1 MPRPYSAAVRERVLA
16 EVAMRDLQP
25 AKSSRVE
32 SIATI
37 AYRFRISESTVRRW
51 IQQEK
56 DETAKLYGRAVKR
69 EPKPRGRPRK
79 LSAAETR
86 AIVDF
91 VERSRANWDP
101 VTIATVRQ
109 FAAQSLGRALS
120 PSYVSRMLR
129 REGYTSQKTQK
140 RPASRVR
147 ATYDQEVKEFREK
160 WGIHPL
166 LSSMFLVMDESGI
179 WNDSVVARTYASAG
193 SRSAGVA
200 CTDKASRDT
209 VVATLRMD
217 GHKLPLFYIR
227 HSRQQTKQ
235 KAVVKRAVKGMT
247 EELMLEY
254 IQEILKPNTF
264 PGMYIFMDQ
273 LSSHKTARVRQALS
287 SIGLNVIYFPPKTA
301 PDLSPCDNFFF
312 LRCLRGSFERRT
324 APRQRG
330 RNWPRLKLMLKS
342 LRRLFAHVGAS
353 VNWCERMFQ

>member
-1 MPRPYSAAVRERVLA
+1 
-16 EVAMRDLQP
+16 
-25 AKSSRVE
+25 
-32 SIATI
+32 
-37 AYRFRISESTVRRW
+37 
-51 IQQEK
+51 
-56 DETAKLYGRAVKR
+56 
-69 EPKPRGRPRK
+69 
-79 LSAAETR
+79 
-86 AIVDF
+86 
-91 VERSRANWDP
+91 
-101 VTIATVRQ
+101 
-109 FAAQSLGRALS
+109 
-120 PSYVSRMLR
+120 
-129 REGYTSQKTQK
+129 
-140 RPASRVR
+140 
-147 ATYDQEVKEFREK
+147 
-160 WGIHPL
+160 
-166 LSSMFLVMDESGI
+166 MDESGI

-301 PDLSPCDNFFF
+301 PDFSPCDNFFF
-312 LRCLRGSFERRT
+312 ALFKRIFRAKDRSTPERKKLAAFEAYAEVPEKAVRSCWRKCQLVREDVPVDLT
-324 APRQRG
+324 LLP
-330 RNWPRLKLMLKS
+330 
-342 LRRLFAHVGAS
+342 
-353 VNWCERMFQ
+353 